1 MFRFSQQCSLCATIY
16 LLPKDLKVS
25 KCFSVGHSR
34 LGDGTGSANPPF
46 APPLEGGRACIV
58 FLPALQAQTRFRTVP
73 QSTVEPPNA
82 GDRTYTGE
90 NPGCKM
96 DEA

>member
-1 MFRFSQQCSLCATIY
+1 MALALQTHHLHLLWREAELSMSL
-16 LLPKDLKVS
+16 L
-25 KCFSVGHSR
+25 
-34 LGDGTGSANPPF
+34 
-46 APPLEGGRACIV
+46 V